1 MSMAPFPDRSRFDA
15 VDKVRGVAL
24 YAADVP
30 MDGML
35 YAMTVSA
42 AIAKGRMMTL
52 AVEDALAVAGVVRV
66 LTPDDFPEPLLAT
79 DEGPAPPPPTLVTE
93 IAFLGQPIALVVAET
108 LEAAIEGARAVRAT
122 YETAAF
128 APLIDSDGRIDEPFD
143 DVVAGDADAAL
154 ASAVT
159 VVEAAYDAPAQHHN
173 PIEMVSTTAIWRGG
187 RLTILEGTQHSRGV
201 EDTVAQALRIDPDV
215 IDVIS
220 GQVGG
225 SFGQKGSPSRQSAL
239 VARAAILTG
248 RPVKMVVPR
257 GQLFHTTKFR
267 PESRHRITLGADA
280 NGRMI
285 AVRYHAEHQQS
296 RGGDFGPRYHNAP
309 SQLYG
314 IENYL
319 GTAANIRIDTQPPGE
334 MRCPHPQPA
343 LFAFESAVDELALQ
357 LGRDPVAFR
366 LDHDTTTDA
375 INGRPLSSRFLHDCI
390 REGARRFGWDRRPP
404 EPGSMTLSDGTLVG
418 WGMACG
424 SYPCLSSPAIATLR
438 IGADGR
444 TRFAIGGHE
453 MGQGMRNAIAAVLL
467 EGLDI
472 NAEGLE
478 ILLGDTTVAPQHITA
493 GSWGTAS
500 VVPVALK
507 AVERARAAMADL
519 LDGRQ
524 IAGNLHRQLAT
535 VRRPS
540 VTVEV
545 SAEPHGQGREE
556 LAMMRRTGDVIAGP
570 QYPQFTTYSYI
581 AHFVEVHVEPH
592 TRRIRVP
599 RVVAIADCGRVI
611 SPRTSA
617 SQVRGGV
624 VWAISATLREA
635 SEVDPR
641 YGGWLNNDLADYVVA
656 VNADIGEIDVG
667 FIDKPDPLFNDI
679 GSKGVG
685 EVAMAGAA
693 AAIANAVFHATGK
706 RVRHMPILVED
717 LL

>member
-1 MSMAPFPDRSRFDA
+1 MSTPPFPDRARFDA
-15 VDKVRGVAL
+15 LDKVRGAAIF
-24 YAADVP
+24 AADIPV
-30 MDGML
+30 DGLL

-42 AIAKGRMMTL
+42 TIAKGRMTGL
-52 AVEDALAVAGVVRV
+52 SIDGALAVPGVVRV
-66 LTPDDFPEPLLAT
+66 LAPDDFPDPLLAT
-79 DEGPAPPPPTLVTE
+79 DQGPAPPPPTLVTE
-93 IAFLGQPIALVVAET
+93 IAYRGQPIALVVAQT
-108 LEAAIEGARAVRAT
+108 LEAAIEGATAIRPV
-122 YETAAF
+122 YEIAEFSA
-128 APLIDSDGRIDEPFD
+128 LIDSEGHLEEPFG

-154 ASAVT
+154 ASAAT

-173 PIEMVSTTAIWRGG
+173 PIEMVSTTAIWRNG
-187 RLTILEGTQHSRGV
+187 RLTIFEGTQHSRGV
-201 EDTVAQALRIDPDV
+201 KDTVAQALRIDPGI

-225 SFGQKGSPSRQSAL
+225 SFGQKGSPSLQSAL
-239 VARAAILTG
+239 IARAAILTG
-248 RPVKMVVPR
+248 QPVKMVVPR
-257 GQLFHTTKFR
+257 GQLFHTAKFR
-267 PESRHRITLGADA
+267 PRSRHRVTLGADA
-280 NGRMI
+280 AGRMI
-285 AVRYHAEHQQS
+285 AVRYHADHQQS

-314 IENYL
+314 IKNYL
-319 GTAANIRIDTQPPGE
+319 GTAANIRIDTQPSGE

-343 LFAFESAVDELALQ
+343 LFAFESAVDELALR
-357 LGRDPVAFR
+357 LGQDPVAFR
-366 LDHDTTTDA
+366 LAHDTRTDP
-375 INGRPLSSRFLHDCI
+375 INGRPLSSRFLHECI
-390 REGARRFGWDRRPP
+390 REGAQRFGWERRTP
-404 EPGSMTLSDGTLVG
+404 EPGSMTLPDGTLVG

-453 MGQGMRNAIAAVLL
+453 MGQGMRTAIAAVVL

-472 NAEGLE
+472 DPERLE

-500 VVPVALK
+500 VAPVAAK
-507 AVERARAAMADL
+507 AVESARAAMADL
-519 LDGRQ
+519 LDGRV

-535 VRRPS
+535 VRRPF
-540 VTVEV
+540 VQVEV
-545 SAEPHGQGREE
+545 SAVPHGLGSAE
-556 LAMMRRTGDVIAGP
+556 LALMRRTGDVIAGP
-570 QYPQFTTYSYI
+570 QYPAFTTYSYI
-581 AHFVEVHVEPH
+581 AHFVEVHIEPR

-599 RVVAIADCGRVI
+599 RVVTIADCGRVI

-617 SQVRGGV
+617 SQLRGGV
-624 VWAISATLREA
+624 VWAISAALRES
-635 SEVDPR
+635 SEIDPR

-667 FIDKPDPLFNDI
+667 FIDQPDPLFNDI
-679 GSKGVG
+679 GAKGVG

-693 AAIANAVFHATGK
+693 GAIANAIHHATGR